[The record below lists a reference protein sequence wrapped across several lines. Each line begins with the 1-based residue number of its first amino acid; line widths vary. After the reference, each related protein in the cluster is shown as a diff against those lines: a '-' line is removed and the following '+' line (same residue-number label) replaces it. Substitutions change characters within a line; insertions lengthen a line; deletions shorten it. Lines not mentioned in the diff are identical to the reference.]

1 MPHAC
6 CIDLGRFLNPRFS
19 CSRDGLRVHELRSP
33 QPVKIPPNR
42 RKTAR
47 ASLRRIAK
55 KLGIRF
61 QVGRSVRTSLSE
73 RDPSD
78 QTSE

>member
-1 MPHAC
+1 MPRAC
-6 CIDLGRFLNPRFS
+6 CIDLGRFLHRFILLARWPAHPR
-19 CSRDGLRVHELRSP
+19 LTET

-61 QVGRSVRTSLSE
+61 RVGRSIHTALSE
-73 RDPSD
+73 RDPPD
-78 QTSE
+78 QSSE

>member
-1 MPHAC
+1 MLVASISADFCTALLLLARRPAH
-6 CIDLGRFLNPRFS
+6 PRI
-19 CSRDGLRVHELRSP
+19 RRS

>member
-1 MPHAC
+1 
-6 CIDLGRFLNPRFS
+6 
-19 CSRDGLRVHELRSP
+19 
-33 QPVKIPPNR
+33 VKIPPNR

-61 QVGRSVRTSLSE
+61 QVGRSVHTALGE